1 MLLSP
6 GAMPGAMAE
15 GEVDMRGRV
24 ALVTGASSGIGL
36 GTARG
41 LAAMGAHVVMVCRDV
56 RRCAH
61 AAEAIRSE
69 VPSASLEGVI
79 ADLSSQAEVRRL
91 AEEVLA
97 KHPRLHVLVNNAAT
111 VPHRRTLTPDGIEAQ
126 LAVNVLAPFMLTNLL
141 LPPLLAAA
149 PSRVVLLSSGTHR
162 SARLRLDDPQFERGY
177 RAMRVYSHSKLLDL
191 MLARAFHRRLEGTG
205 VSVNALTPGLISTG
219 LAREF
224 SGPTRALMN
233 LFARPEAEGA
243 RVPLQVATSPALE
256 GVSGRYVD
264 RHGELDEPSAAARDD
279 SAGERVWAL
288 CKELARMPEPAADAV
303 RRRLD

>member
-1 MLLSP
+1 
-6 GAMPGAMAE
+6 MADD
-15 GEVDMRGRV
+15 GQPMRGKL

-41 LAAMGAHVVMVCRDV
+41 LAAMGAHVVMACRDV
-56 RRCAH
+56 RRCAR
-61 AAEAIRSE
+61 AAELIRSE
-69 VPSASLEGVI
+69 VPSASLEGVL

-97 KHPRLHVLVNNAAT
+97 RHPRLHVLVNNAAT
-111 VPHRRTLTPDGIEAQ
+111 VPIRRTLTTDGIEAQ

-141 LPPLLAAA
+141 LPALLAAA
-149 PSRVVLLSSGTHR
+149 PSRVVILSSGTHR
-162 SARLRLDDPQFERGY
+162 RARLRLDDPQFERGY

-191 MLARAFHRRLEGTG
+191 LLMRTLHRRLEGTG
-205 VSVNALTPGLISTG
+205 VAVNALTPGLISTG

-224 SGPTRALMN
+224 STPTRAIMN
-233 LFARPEAEGA
+233 LFARPESEGP
-243 RVPLQVATSPALE
+243 RVPLLVATSPALE

-279 SAGERVWAL
+279 GAAERLWSL
-288 CKELARMPEPAADAV
+288 CRELSRMPEPAADAV

>member
-6 GAMPGAMAE
+6 GAMPGAMSE
-15 GEVDMRGRV
+15 GGTDMRGRV
-24 ALVTGASSGIGL
+24 ALVTGTSSGIGL

-56 RRCAH
+56 DRCAR
-61 AAEAIRSE
+61 AAELLRSE
-69 VPSASLEGVI
+69 VPSASLEGVL
-79 ADLSSQAEVRRL
+79 ADLSSQEEVRRL
-91 AEEVLA
+91 AEVVLA

-111 VPHRRTLTPDGIEAQ
+111 VPHRRTLTTDGIEAQ

-141 LPPLLAAA
+141 LPPLLATA
-149 PSRVVLLSSGTHR
+149 PSRVVMLSSGTHR
-162 SARLRLDDPQFERGY
+162 RARLRLDDPQFERGY

-191 MLARAFHRRLEGTG
+191 LLARALHRRLEGSG
-205 VSVNALTPGLISTG
+205 VTVNALTPGLMRTG

-224 SGPTRALMN
+224 SAPTRGLMN
-233 LFARPEAEGA
+233 LFARPAEEGV
-243 RVPLQVATSPALE
+243 RVVLKVATSPALE

-279 SAGERVWAL
+279 AAAERLWAL
-288 CKELARMPEPAADAV
+288 CRELTRMPEPAADAV

>member
-1 MLLSP
+1 MADDGQGML
-6 GAMPGAMAE
+6 
-15 GEVDMRGRV
+15 GRV

-41 LAAMGAHVVMVCRDV
+41 LAAMGAHVVMACRDV
-56 RRCAH
+56 NRCAR

-69 VPSASLEGVI
+69 VPSASLEGVL

-97 KHPRLHVLVNNAAT
+97 RHPRLHVLVNNAAT
-111 VPHRRTLTPDGIEAQ
+111 VPIRRTLTTDGIEAQ

-141 LPPLLAAA
+141 LGALEAAA
-149 PSRVVLLSSGTHR
+149 PSRVVILSSGMHR
-162 SARLRLDDPQFERGY
+162 RARLRLDDPQFARGY
-177 RAMRVYSHSKLLDL
+177 RAMRAYSHSKLLDL
-191 MLARAFHRRLEGTG
+191 LLARALHRRLEGSG
-205 VSVNALTPGLISTG
+205 VTVNALTPGLMRTG

-224 SGPTRALMN
+224 SAPTRGLMN
-233 LFARPEAEGA
+233 LFARPVEEGV
-243 RVPLQVATSPALE
+243 RVVLRVATSPALE

-264 RHGELDEPSAAARDD
+264 RHGELDTPARAAMDDAAA
-279 SAGERVWAL
+279 ERLWEL
-288 CKELARMPEPAADAV
+288 CKVLARVSEPAADAV